1 MPTTS
6 GITTQSRDA
15 SSGPGN
21 SGEPES
27 DQSRR
32 AKASPPPS
40 LYDPRREHDACGVG
54 FVACLDAC
62 PSRAVVDNALVSLS
76 RMAHRGGGG
85 CGPETADG
93 AGILLPIPQALMH
106 RVWRPLCGE
115 LPAMYGLGHF
125 FLPLDTDLRQRT
137 EAVIARILEKRGLRA
152 LAWRDTPTRLDLLQE
167 PAARVRP
174 AIRQLLVIP
183 RIGWLPE
190 ETDPGQSF
198 ERALYMARRHVERAV
213 SDELSLGPHDFHV
226 ASFSSRSIVYKG
238 MLPGA
243 KLAAFYADLADPDC
257 AAHFAIF
264 HERYST
270 NTAPAWRLAQPF
282 HCLAHNGEINTLAC
296 NQASMRLREPLLAS
310 PLFGDDIRHLRPVLD
325 PDGSDSAML
334 DNAFELLVQG
344 GRSLPHAAMMLLPE
358 PFGSTFVMGEDKRAF
373 YEFHAAL
380 MEPWDGPAALVFTDG
395 SRQVG
400 AMLDRNA
407 LRPCRY
413 AITTDGLFVLASE
426 AGVLDLPP
434 SRVARRGRLH
444 PRRML
449 MVDFTRQ
456 RVITDAECKNS
467 VIYAKPYRHWVRERG
482 LTLRDLPLPS
492 RGSSSIPDKND
503 TSAASHRRETDKEQG
518 RDPERELLRQQRL
531 YGFSKEEIAEILV
544 PMAKNAQE
552 PVASMGLDT
561 PLAVL
566 SRQPQLLFSY
576 LKQRFAQVTN
586 PAIDPLREGL
596 VMTLTGFAGRRAN
609 LLEETPEHYGLLR
622 LPNPVLSADDLDR
635 LTASRHP
642 RARAV
647 IIPMLFPLPE
657 QAASSR
663 AEEAGRILEQTLETL
678 CAEADEAIRNGATLL
693 LLSDAGADADLA
705 PVPSLLAV
713 SALHQHLLKTG
724 RRHACSLIV
733 DTGEARE
740 VMHVA
745 QLIAFGASAVHPR
758 VAFASIEALAAS
770 GALGLEIA
778 PLEALAAYSTAIQKG
793 LLKTLSRMGI
803 STLRSFLGGQG
814 FEALGLGR
822 DLADRYFTGLPSRIG
837 GIGLAEIAL
846 DVCLRHADA
855 FPETREARNGT
866 SSPQPVRTP
875 PPLRDGGRYR
885 HRSGGERHL
894 WSPKAVRSLHEAVRA
909 NDPDAWRAYAEESD
923 LSFPRPVTLRGLLR
937 FAPTVPVPLE
947 KVEPESAIL
956 RRFVGAAMSLGA
968 ISPEAHEAIAIACN
982 RVGARSNCGEGGEAP
997 ERCLPFPNGDSAR
1010 SRVRQIASGRFGV
1023 TAAYL
1028 VRADEIQIKI
1038 AQGAKPGEGGQLP
1051 AHKVLP
1057 EIARLRHTIPGVTLI
1072 SPPPH
1077 HDIYSIED
1085 LAQLIFDLK
1094 RLHPGGRVSVKLVA
1108 GTNVGTV
1115 ANGVAKAGAD
1125 GILISGHD
1133 GGTGA
1138 SPRSAIDHVGLPWEL
1153 GLAEVQAALTASGL
1167 RSRVTLQ
1174 TDGQLRTGRDLA
1186 VAALLG
1192 ADEFGLGTILLA
1204 SLGCCLLRVCHLG
1217 TCPVGVACQDPKL
1230 RARFSGSPDHVE
1242 RCLRFLAA
1250 DLREHMASLGFQ
1262 SLDEMR
1268 GRADLLEPIPLPSP
1282 EEEPTDGDRRITLS
1296 GLDLSPLLVRTRPDF
1311 DAKSDPN
1318 WARLGAD
1325 APNLPPES
1333 RLDQTMLAALMPGI
1347 LAGRPARF
1355 ESQIRNTDR
1364 SAGTRLAGEI
1374 ARLRGEAGLTPGSV
1388 DITLHGSAGQS
1399 AGAFLTRGVTLTVRG
1414 EVNDYAGKGLSGG
1427 VIAVKPAARD
1437 PGLTPYDSLAFA
1449 DDHALVG
1456 NVALYGATSGE
1467 FFAAGSAG
1475 ERFAVRNSGA
1485 VAVVEGVGDHACEYM
1500 TGGVVVVLGSTGY
1513 NFAAGMSGGAAFV
1526 LDRAEMFQTRC
1537 NLDGVDLES
1546 VWLAKDVQFLR
1557 SLLARHI
1564 RLTGSPLAAS
1574 VLESWNAS
1582 LPLFLKVT
1590 PIEYRHAL
1598 ARMKQSESAQ
1608 AESIAATEE
1617 VFRP

>member
-6 GITTQSRDA
+6 GSTMQPRDA
-15 SSGPGN
+15 SSGPKN
-21 SGEPES
+21 FGESES
-27 DQSRR
+27 EWTRR
-32 AKASPPPS
+32 TGAFPSPS
-40 LYDPRREHDACGVG
+40 LYDPQREHDACGVG
-54 FVACLDAC
+54 FVACLDAT
-62 PSRAVVDNALVSLS
+62 PSRAVVENALVSLS

-93 AGILLPIPQALMH
+93 AGILLPIPQPLM
-106 RVWRPLCGE
+106 RRIWRPICGE
-115 LPAMYGLGHF
+115 LPALYGLGHF
-125 FLPLDTDLRQRT
+125 FLPLDPDLCRRVET
-137 EAVIARILEKRGLRA
+137 AIARILEKRGLRA
-152 LAWRDTPTRLDLLQE
+152 LAWRDTPARLDLLQE

-183 RIGWLPE
+183 RNGWLPDE
-190 ETDPGQSF
+190 PDPGQSF
-198 ERALYMARRHVERAV
+198 ERALYMARRHLERAV
-213 SDELSLGPHDFHV
+213 RDEFSLGPHDFHV

-243 KLAAFYADLADPDC
+243 KLAAFYADLTDPDC
-257 AAHFAIF
+257 VAHFAIF

-310 PLFGDDIRHLRPVLD
+310 PLFGDDIRHMRPVLD
-325 PDGSDSAML
+325 RNGSDSAML

-380 MEPWDGPAALVFTDG
+380 MEPWDGPSALIFTDG

-449 MVDFTRQ
+449 MVDFARQ

-482 LTLRDLPLPS
+482 LTLRDLLPPRDCS
-492 RGSSSIPDKND
+492 TDPNGNGSVPP
-503 TSAASHRRETDKEQG
+503 HRRATDTDF
-518 RDPERELLRQQRL
+518 DPERELLRQQRL
-531 YGFSKEEIAEILV
+531 YGFCKEEIAEILV

-622 LPNPVLSADDLDR
+622 LPNPVLSGEDLER
-635 LTASRHP
+635 LAASRDP
-642 RARAV
+642 RARAAR
-647 IIPMLFPLPE
+647 IAMLFPLPGRDC
-657 QAASSR
+657 SSR
-663 AEEAGRILEQTLETL
+663 AEEAGHILEQTLETL
-678 CAEADEAIRNGATLL
+678 CAEADEAIKNGATLL

-713 SALHQHLLKTG
+713 SALHQHLLRHE

-770 GALGLEIA
+770 GALGSEVT
-778 PLEALAAYSTAIQKG
+778 PLKAHAAYSTAIQKG

-822 DLADRYFTGLPSRIG
+822 NLVDRYFTGLPSRIG
-837 GIGLAEIAL
+837 GIGLAEIAM
-846 DVCLRHADA
+846 DACLRHADA
-855 FPETREARNGT
+855 FPETREARGETT
-866 SSPQPVRTP
+866 SP
-875 PPLRDGGRYR
+875 PPRPLRDSGRYR

-894 WSPKAVRSLHEAVRA
+894 WSPQAVRSLHEAVRS
-909 NDPDAWRAYAEESD
+909 NDPDAWRAYTDESD
-923 LSFPRPVTLRGLLR
+923 LSFPRPVTLRGLLH
-937 FAPTVPVPLE
+937 FAPAAPVPLE
-947 KVEPESAIL
+947 QVEPASAIL

-968 ISPEAHEAIAIACN
+968 ISPEAHEAIAIGCN

-997 ERCLPFPNGDSAR
+997 ERCLPLSNGDSAH

-1094 RLHPGGRVSVKLVA
+1094 RLHPEGRVSVKLVA
-1108 GTNVGTV
+1108 GSNVGTV

-1153 GLAEVQAALTASGL
+1153 GLAEAQAALTHSGL

-1250 DLREHMASLGFQ
+1250 DLRGHMANLGFR

-1268 GRADLLEPIPLPSP
+1268 GRADMLRPIPLPSP
-1282 EEEPTDGDRRITLS
+1282 EEERTDGDGNQRSTLS
-1296 GLDLSPLLVRTRPDF
+1296 GLDLSPLLVRTRPEPGAESGPAWACL
-1311 DAKSDPN
+1311 DAN
-1318 WARLGAD
+1318 IR
-1325 APNLPPES
+1325 NLSPDS
-1333 RLDQTMLAALMPGI
+1333 RLDQAMLAALMPGI
-1347 LAGRPARF
+1347 LAGRPTRF
-1355 ESQIRNTDR
+1355 ESQVRNTDR
-1364 SAGTRLAGEI
+1364 SVGARLAGEI

-1399 AGAFLTRGVTLTVRG
+1399 AGAFLARGVTLTVRG

-1427 VIAVKPAARD
+1427 VIAVRPAERD

-1546 VWLAKDVQFLR
+1546 VWLAKDVQLLR

-1574 VLESWNAS
+1574 VLESWSAS

-1617 VFRP
+1617 VFHP